1 LRERNPNKVSDAAT
15 SFQKELLYVTSR
27 DNVMCLRVLW
37 QQKDSVLELA
47 TPLTAEFAFQIR
59 ISAKDEPRKDELLK
73 DEEEVRI

>member
-1 LRERNPNKVSDAAT
+1 
-15 SFQKELLYVTSR
+15 
-27 DNVMCLRVLW
+27 MCLRVLW